1 MKNYLLIVLAILF
14 ISCDDEQ
21 VIDSLKFP
29 PEVKITNPND
39 LETVSDS
46 LQINAVATSNIGIAY
61 CGLWI
66 DGNIVANSED
76 FSEPYSFKI
85 DTKDYS
91 DGHHSL
97 TVRATD
103 TEGNSSDSEIIDVIF
118 DNGKDEE
125 PVDDSE
131 FSFYTI
137 DAESDQ
143 LLEVNSNG
151 KVNIIGNLGVDV
163 RIFTRLVFHHGKLY
177 MSEQSKGMNYD
188 NVLYELNTETGEAKF
203 VTTLREVES
212 QTGVFGLASIDEYI
226 YVLYERSAVPEGH
239 LERINMNTLEVEVMN
254 YSNGNNSL
262 LAMTDINDELYVYSE
277 SSDALYQYDEIH
289 GVKIN
294 TISNKGL
301 NYVWSMDEL
310 NSTNILALNR
320 NNISSYS
327 IYNLN
332 ISNNSNTKLFEINR
346 NISGLAIIK

>member
-29 PEVKITNPND
+29 PEVQITNPND

-66 DGNIVANSED
+66 DGNFVANSED

-118 DNGKDEE
+118 ENGKDEE
-125 PVDDSE
+125 TIDDSE

-137 DAESDQ
+137 DATENK
-143 LLEVNSNG
+143 VVKINSNG
-151 KVNIIGNLGVDV
+151 EIIEELQTGIEFSVHSKIATYED
-163 RIFTRLVFHHGKLY
+163 KLFIAVK
-177 MSEQSKGMNYD
+177 MTSPLPMCF
-188 NVLYELNTETGEAKF
+188 YEINKNTGEAIF
-203 VTTLREVES
+203 
-212 QTGVFGLASIDEYI
+212 
-226 YVLYERSAVPEGH
+226 
-239 LERINMNTLEVEVMN
+239 
-254 YSNGNNSL
+254 
-262 LAMTDINDELYVYSE
+262 
-277 SSDALYQYDEIH
+277 
-289 GVKIN
+289 
-294 TISNKGL
+294 ISYL
-301 NYVWSMDEL
+301 VD
-310 NSTNILALNR
+310 R
-320 NNISSYS
+320 
-327 IYNLN
+327 
-332 ISNNSNTKLFEINR
+332 
-346 NISGLAIIK
+346 